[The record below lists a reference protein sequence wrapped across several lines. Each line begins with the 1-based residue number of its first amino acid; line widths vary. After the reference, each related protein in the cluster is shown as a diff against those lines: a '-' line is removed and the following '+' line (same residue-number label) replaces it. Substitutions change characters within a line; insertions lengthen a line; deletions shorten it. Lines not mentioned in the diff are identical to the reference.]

1 MYPQNSLGYY
11 ALKFGFW
18 AGTMVAPVAPILWT
32 MVFLIVVDFITGV
45 VAAIKKKQQVQSRKF
60 FNTISKFFI
69 YNLVI
74 LSAHFIGLHVIP
86 DLPMLKIVG
95 GFIAITELKS
105 IFENFS
111 KIYGINIW
119 EYVKEAIS
127 RKGGN
132 PPD

>member
-1 MYPQNSLGYY
+1 MNENEGFGYY
-11 ALKFGFW
+11 FIKFGFW
-18 AGTMVAPVAPILWT
+18 ASAMVAPVAPILWT

-45 VAAIKKKQQVQSRKF
+45 VAAIRAKESVQSKKL
-60 FNTISKFFI
+60 FNTVSKFFI

-74 LSAHFIGLHVIP
+74 LSAHFIELHVIP

-105 IFENFS
+105 IFENFN

-119 EYVKEAIS
+119 DYVKEAIS

-132 PPD
+132 PPA